1 MTLPPRW
8 QWQLDR
14 WRERLRGLFHA
25 DPADRRPRLCPSC
38 GVLVGATATKCHEC
52 GASLT
57 FSIAAA
63 SRTLSSLLPTSS
75 PATYIIMGINCFL
88 FGVTLMASMS
98 ADRGGAPAF
107 GSVSGEVL
115 LRLGAR
121 ETHLLVA
128 NGELWRLV
136 MPIFLHGGFIHFL
149 FNSFVLM
156 DIGPQVE
163 EVYGSARYLFLYV
176 FTGIASFI
184 VSTGWNI
191 YFSYGFGISIGA
203 SGALMGLVG
212 LMIAI
217 TSRRGGAYMKMI
229 RASLIRWVLI
239 IFAMGFFVRADNAA
253 HAGGLAAGFLL
264 GSIMEDREPLNAGER
279 NRAYALGWLAAIVV
293 AGSFAAMLMSY
304 FRGAQP

>member
-1 MTLPPRW
+1 M
-8 QWQLDR
+8 
-14 WRERLRGLFHA
+14 
-25 DPADRRPRLCPSC
+25 CPSC
-38 GVLVGATATKCHEC
+38 GMLVGATATKCHEC
-52 GASLT
+52 GASLA

-63 SRTLSSLLPTSS
+63 SRMLSGLLPASS

-98 ADRGGAPAF
+98 AGRGGAQTF
-107 GSVSGEVL
+107 GNVSAEVL

-121 ETHLLVA
+121 ESHLLIG

-149 FNSFVLM
+149 FNSWVLM
-156 DIGPQVE
+156 DLGPQVE
-163 EVYGSARYLFLYV
+163 EIYGSARYLFLYV

-203 SGALMGLVG
+203 SGALMGLIG

-217 TSRRGGAYMKMI
+217 TTHRGGAMMRMI
-229 RASLIRWVLI
+229 RGQLIRWVVY
-239 IFAMGFFVRADNAA
+239 IFLLGLFFRADNAA

-264 GSIMEDREPLNAGER
+264 GKLMEDREPVDSAER

-293 AGSFAAMLMSY
+293 AGSFVAMLMSY
-304 FRGAQP
+304 FRSP